1 MTRSGAVPQRNP
13 GGGLNLVRLSV
24 PARAPAVSAKR
35 YRAAYFR
42 KHNLPGN
49 PGHWLL
55 AKRLPTQAFIVQ
67 RE

>member
-1 MTRSGAVPQRNP
+1 MTRSGEVPQLNP
-13 GGGLNLVRLSV
+13 DGLNLVRLSV
-24 PARAPAVSAKR
+24 PAPGWAVLEKR

-49 PGHWLL
+49 PGRWLL
-55 AKRLPTQAFIVQ
+55 AKRLPTQVLVFR